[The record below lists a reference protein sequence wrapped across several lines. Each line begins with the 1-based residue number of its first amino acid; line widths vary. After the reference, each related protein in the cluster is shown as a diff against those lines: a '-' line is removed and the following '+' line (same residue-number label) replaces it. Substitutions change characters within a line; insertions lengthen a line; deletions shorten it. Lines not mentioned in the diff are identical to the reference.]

1 MLEES
6 HLSSNTSGGCV
17 SAPTAA
23 QTSLCDAQAL
33 RQAARNEAQRKRRAL
48 RQAGSATQEVK
59 RLLCE
64 DW

>member
-1 MLEES
+1 VCRLADIRGINRVQS
-6 HLSSNTSGGCV
+6 
-17 SAPTAA
+17 
-23 QTSLCDAQAL
+23 QAL